1 MQSNYQFQNWDHTLA
16 CAPRKYFQPHSE
28 AEVVQ
33 IVREVRDRGETLRA
47 IGAGHSWSP
56 LVLTNDNLM
65 NLDWLDQLVCVDAE
79 KMQVTVGAGIRLKN
93 LNELLAHHGLA
104 LANLGSVTEQ
114 SIAGAISTGTHGTG
128 VRYGNLS
135 TQIIALNLVTG
146 DGRLIHLAAD
156 RDPELMSAARVSLG
170 ALGVI
175 TQVTIQC
182 VKAHRIELRSDVQPF
197 DHVLD
202 RMEQL
207 VSDNDRVRLY
217 WFAGTDVFWVNTMN
231 QTNEPLT
238 PREPMKEWLNN
249 VAIRHDLME
258 FFLKSGDAFP
268 ALVNPINRMQ
278 AAIGFTR
285 ERRVARSD
293 LALTIPMPAAHQETE
308 YAVPIEHTVQ
318 AIRAT
323 RELIER
329 NNYRANVPVEVRF
342 VARDDNMLSPAYGHD
357 VVYIGAYTYG
367 EKFVRGYFAAF
378 ERAMKSLGGRPHW
391 GKCLT
396 LNAKEAREMY
406 PLYNRFNQIRKELDP
421 GNTFANKFIHE
432 IFGEA

>member
-1 MQSNYQFQNWDHTLA
+1 MQTGHVFHNWDRTLE
-16 CAPRKYFQPHSE
+16 CTPRRYFQPHCE
-28 AEVVQ
+28 AEVIQV
-33 IVREVRDRGETLRA
+33 VRAANAANETVRVV
-47 IGAGHSWSP
+47 GAGHSWSP
-56 LVLTNDNLM
+56 LVLTQDNLL
-65 NLDWLDQLVCVDAE
+65 NLDHLNQLVSIDAD
-79 KMQVTVGAGIRLKN
+79 KMQVTVGAGIRLKH
-93 LNELLAHHGLA
+93 LNELLAQHGLA
-104 LANLGSVTEQ
+104 LANLGSVAEQ
-114 SIAGAISTGTHGTG
+114 SVAGAISTGTHGTG

-135 TQIIALNLVTG
+135 TQIVALNFVTG
-146 DGRLIHLAAD
+146 DGRLMHIAAE
-156 RDPELMSAARVSLG
+156 RDAELMRAARVSLG

-197 DHVLD
+197 EHVLD

-207 VSDNDRVRLY
+207 VNDNDRVRMY
-217 WFAGTDVFWVNTMN
+217 WYPGTDVFYINTLN

-238 PREPMKEWLNN
+238 PHQPIKEWLNN

-258 FFLKSGDAFP
+258 FFLKSGSAFP

-308 YAVPIEHTVQ
+308 YAVPIEHTVR

-342 VARDDNMLSPAYGHD
+342 VAHDDSMLSPAYGRD
-357 VVYIGAYTYG
+357 VAYIGAYTYG
-367 EKFVRGYFAAF
+367 QRFARDYFAAF
-378 ERAMKSLGGRPHW
+378 ERAMKELGGRPHW
-391 GKCLT
+391 GKILT
-396 LNAKEAREMY
+396 LKLGEARAMY
-406 PLYNRFNQIRKELDP
+406 PLYNRFNQIRQELDP
-421 GNTFANKFIHE
+421 GNTFANQFIRE
-432 IFGEA
+432 LFG